1 MKNKLRPV
9 SVILCIILTL
19 TMLCCAVPFISPAG
33 AYSAGDIF
41 EFGSYPQ
48 SRVTDSG
55 LISSLDA
62 QAKNWVSYSYL
73 SGTGAEGTMTAS
85 DYMKY
90 CDISYGGEKYRAVT
104 FSSYRPRQ
112 TFKPAQE
119 KTSFVDDNGYS
130 LNTVYYFR
138 YEPLKWEI
146 LNPSTG
152 LMLSLSIIDSQ
163 PYSRLI
169 YVSGTDSC
177 GSACYGDEGLTV
189 KACNYTASSL
199 YAFLNNDFYN
209 TAFSADEQSQISSV
223 PLVNDSVNKSWQQYA
238 GENTDD
244 RVFLLNYEDIQNTA
258 YGFAAG
264 FTADE
269 SRAAAGTDYAGIQGL
284 QTDETGNSPW
294 WLRSSGN
301 TSRNAAFI
309 DYSGFV
315 TMGSVEYTDK
325 GIRPAIECTAILSQA
340 DRKVTFDYD
349 GGTGTETERTVSYG
363 SPLGAL
369 PETQKTNYAFNGWFT
384 AKSGGTQANAAMIIK
399 ADIKLFARWS
409 LCDHDF
415 EFSEIKDSTCL
426 EAGYRKYICSVC
438 GLEKTEII
446 PLKNHTP
453 APFVIENSTVSTCL
467 EAGEYEEVVYCSVCS
482 TELSRE
488 LKYKELGAHIPLD
501 PAKEKETPSTCTEGG
516 NYEGVVY
523 CGICG
528 EELSREYTETPP
540 LGHDLIHYDGKP
552 STCKKPGRKPFDIC
566 TRCDYTN
573 FEELPLADHTPAQAV
588 RLNEKQPTCTSAGSY
603 DSAVYCTVCG
613 AELSRENNIAV
624 PAKGHTDEN
633 DDGICEVCRVVYD
646 KEKNDKYNAA
656 LDRAE
661 KEAAAKRLKIGI
673 RTPSKTDISYGHTI
687 VIHYQCSGTV
697 PEGYKLVWSAEGSG
711 FESSENSRD
720 LWMKSVSSGESEIT
734 LRLVDPDGKTVTG
747 ENGNEIK
754 ASVSLKSKA
763 GFFDKIIWFFKWI
776 FKADL
781 FIDKT

>member
-19 TMLCCAVPFISPAG
+19 TMLCCAVPFMSSAG

-48 SRVTDSG
+48 SRVTDST

-62 QAKNWVSYSYL
+62 QTKNWVSYSYL

-112 TFKPAQE
+112 TYKPAQE
-119 KTSFVDDNGYS
+119 KSSFVDDNGYAPD
-130 LNTVYYFR
+130 TVYYFR
-138 YEPLKWEI
+138 YEPLEWKI
-146 LNPSTG
+146 LDASAG
-152 LMLSLSIIDSQ
+152 LMISQYITDSQ
-163 PYSRLI
+163 PYSKLI

-177 GSACYGDEGLTV
+177 GAACYGDDGLTA
-189 KACNYTASSL
+189 KACKYTASSV
-199 YAFLNNDFYN
+199 YSFLNEDFYN
-209 TAFSADEQSQISSV
+209 TAFTADEQSQIASV
-223 PLVNDSVNKSWQQYA
+223 PLVNDSFNKSWQQYA
-238 GENTDD
+238 AESTDD
-244 RVFLLNYEDIQNTA
+244 KIFLLSYEDIQNTA
-258 YGFAAG
+258 LGFAAG
-264 FTADE
+264 LTADE
-269 SRAAAGTDYAGIQGL
+269 SRTATGTDYAGIQGL
-284 QTDETGNSPW
+284 QRDETGNSPW
-294 WLRSSGN
+294 WLRNAGN
-301 TSRNAAFI
+301 TSRNAAFV
-309 DYSGFV
+309 DYSGFAG
-315 TMGSVEYTDK
+315 TGSVEYSDK
-325 GIRPAIECTAILSQA
+325 GIRPAIKCTAILPQTSH
-340 DRKVTFDYD
+340 KITFDYD
-349 GGTGTETERTVSYG
+349 GGNETEPERTVTYG

-369 PETQKTNYAFNGWFT
+369 PETRKLNYAFEGWFT
-384 AKSGGTQANAAMIIK
+384 AKSGGTQVNAAQIIK
-399 ADIKLFARWS
+399 ADIKLFARWTV
-409 LCDHDF
+409 CGHDF
-415 EFSEIKDSTCL
+415 EFTDSKEPTCV
-426 EAGYRKYICSVC
+426 EAGYKKYVCSVC

-446 PLKNHTP
+446 PMTDHIP

-467 EAGEYEEVVYCSVCS
+467 EAGEYEEVVYCSYCS

-501 PAKEKETPSTCTEGG
+501 PAKEKETPPTCTEGG

-566 TRCDYTN
+566 SRCDYTT
-573 FEELPLADHTPAQAV
+573 FEELPLADHTPSQAV
-588 RLNEKQPTCTSAGSY
+588 RINEKQPSCTEKGSY

-633 DDGICEVCRVVYD
+633 DDGICEVCRLLYD

-656 LDRAE
+656 QDRAE
-661 KEAAAKRLKIGI
+661 KEAAAKKLKIGI
-673 RTPSKTDISYGHTI
+673 RTPSKTEIPYGHTI
-687 VIHYQCSGTV
+687 VLHYQCSGTV
-697 PEGYKLVWSAEGSG
+697 PDGYKLVWSADGSG
-711 FESSENSRD
+711 FEGSENSLDFR
-720 LWMKSVSSGESEIT
+720 MKSVSGGESAVT
-734 LRLVDPDGKTVTG
+734 LRLVDPDGKTVKDESG
-747 ENGNEIK
+747 KEIT

-763 GFFDKIIWFFKWI
+763 GFFDKVIWFFKWL
-776 FKADL
+776 FRLDL